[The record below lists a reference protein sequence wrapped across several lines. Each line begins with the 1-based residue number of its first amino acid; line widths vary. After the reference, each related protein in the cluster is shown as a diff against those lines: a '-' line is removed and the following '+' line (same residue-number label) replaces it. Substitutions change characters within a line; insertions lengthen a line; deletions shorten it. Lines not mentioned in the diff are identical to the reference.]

1 MNTINRIVFNLIFC
15 IQVLLIFLLF
25 VEDHVTLPAWL
36 QVAGRLHPL
45 ILHLPIGFLIFLAVI
60 ALLQKHITGDAVR
73 QIFHIGL
80 LVTSLS
86 ASVAALLGFFLSL
99 QNDYGSDVLMR
110 HKISGVTLSWFCYG
124 LLVWHYNQ
132 GKRKLV
138 YAFGTLTLITLIV
151 AGHTGAVLTHGQ
163 NFLLAP
169 ISSPPELTVDNASVY
184 EFAVQPI
191 LDKKCFSCHN
201 ESKAKGG
208 LIMTSIDKFSEG
220 GKHGKAWVAGKP
232 EESRM
237 IKAFYL
243 PLGHDE
249 HMPPDGRPQLTA
261 VEISTIEA
269 WIKSGADFEKKL
281 NQFAD
286 GDSLKF
292 LVASFAAA
300 QTEIPAA
307 VEKHY
312 SFDAVSDAI
321 VDKLNTPFRT
331 VFPLYQNSP
340 ALQADFFLKDNFQI
354 KSLEELKSV
363 ADQLVVVNLSKMPVT
378 DEDLKILGSFRNLEI
393 LNLNFTRIQGSGLV
407 HLSQLENLQSVS
419 VAGTAVKAED
429 LEALLKL
436 PKLREVYVWNSKVS
450 NDERQMLQKKYPDV
464 EITGDLFSD
473 SKVLKLGKPRLEN
486 DGVIRKNEL
495 VELKHSMP
503 GVSIRVTKDS
513 SDPDTVNA
521 EIYEAP
527 FELKKS
533 TVLKARACKD
543 GWYCSEVFEVTCFV
557 EGIAPRQVELLTAAD
572 PQYPGKGGSGL
583 VDLQKGFADI
593 FKEPAWLGYRHQSF
607 SAAFDFGTSLVLNE
621 IVISYGK
628 NIGGFIF
635 PPDEVQVWGST
646 DKKTFSLL
654 KKLKPRQPT
663 GYTSNAVEG
672 MSLPIETNASYQY
685 YKVVAKPVA
694 KLPSWHDEKG
704 KPGWVF
710 VDEIFFY

>member
-1 MNTINRIVFNLIFC
+1 MNTINRVAFNLIFC

-86 ASVAALLGFFLSL
+86 ASVAALFGFFLSL

-124 LLVWHYNQ
+124 LLLWHYNQ

-201 ESKAKGG
+201 EIKAKGG

-232 EESRM
+232 KESRM

-378 DEDLKILGSFRNLEI
+378 DKDLEIISAFRNLEI
-393 LNLNFTRIQGSGLV
+393 LNLNFTRIQGSGVAGLAR
-407 HLSQLENLQSVS
+407 LENLQSVS
-419 VAGTAVKAED
+419 FAGTSIKAKD
-429 LEALLKL
+429 LEAILKL
-436 PKLREVYVWNSKVS
+436 PKLTEVYVWNSQIGEE
-450 NDERQMLQKKYPDV
+450 DRAILAKKYPDV
-464 EITGDLFSD
+464 EIIGNLFSD
-473 SKVLKLGKPRLEN
+473 PKVLKLGKPRLEN
-486 DGVIRKNEL
+486 EGVIRKGEL
-495 VELKHSMP
+495 ISLKHSMP
-503 GVSIRVTKDS
+503 GVSILISKDS
-513 SDPDTVNA
+513 SAPDTVNS
-521 EIYEAP
+521 EVYKQP
-527 FELKKS
+527 FEMNES
-533 TVLKARACKD
+533 MVLKARACKD
-543 GWYCSEVFEVTCFV
+543 GWYCSDVLEVTCFV
-557 EGIAPRQVELLTAAD
+557 EGTAPSNVELLSPTD
-572 PQYPGKGGSGL
+572 RQYPGKGAPGL
-583 VDLQKGFADI
+583 VDLQK
-593 FKEPAWLGYRHQSF
+593 
-607 SAAFDFGTSLVLNE
+607 
-621 IVISYGK
+621 
-628 NIGGFIF
+628 
-635 PPDEVQVWGST
+635 
-646 DKKTFSLL
+646 
-654 KKLKPRQPT
+654 
-663 GYTSNAVEG
+663 
-672 MSLPIETNASYQY
+672 
-685 YKVVAKPVA
+685 
-694 KLPSWHDEKG
+694 
-704 KPGWVF
+704 
-710 VDEIFFY
+710 